1 MAYRIEIGGRK
12 IFLAQK
18 ALSDKGDY
26 IVYEWNDGIFID
38 DDDDDYEN
46 DEDFDDLDQEFDE
59 DDEEYDFTDPDDD
72 DEEDI
77 ELEISEEEDAVEEAV
92 RLDIETLLSSGFVP
106 QGGVSAIITPEY
118 TTCYTQ
124 AFYREKK

>member
-1 MAYRIEIGGRK
+1 MAYKIELGGRK

-18 ALSDKGDY
+18 ALTDKGDY

-38 DDDDDYEN
+38 DDDDDY
-46 DEDFDDLDQEFDE
+46 DFDSDFDE
-59 DDEEYDFTDPDDD
+59 DDDDDYDMSEYIDEDDD
-72 DEEDI
+72 DSEEV

-92 RLDIETLLSSGFVP
+92 RLDIEAILSSGFVP

-124 AFYREKK
+124 AFYRNKK

>member
-1 MAYRIEIGGRK
+1 MAYKIELGGRK

-18 ALSDKGDY
+18 ALTDKGDY

-38 DDDDDYEN
+38 DEDDDYLDSDIDDEDDDDYDIGEY
-46 DEDFDDLDQEFDE
+46 FDE
-59 DDEEYDFTDPDDD
+59 DD
-72 DEEDI
+72 DEEDEV
-77 ELEISEEEDAVEEAV
+77 ELEMSEEEDAVEEAV
-92 RLDIETLLSSGFVP
+92 RLDIEAILSSGFVP

-124 AFYREKK
+124 AFYRPKK

>member
-1 MAYRIEIGGRK
+1 MAYKIELGGRK

-18 ALSDKGDY
+18 ALTDKGDY

-38 DDDDDYEN
+38 DDDDDY
-46 DEDFDDLDQEFDE
+46 DLDSDFDE
-59 DDEEYDFTDPDDD
+59 DDDDD
-72 DEEDI
+72 DYDMSEYIDEDDDDSEDV

-92 RLDIETLLSSGFVP
+92 RLDIEAIISAGFVP
-106 QGGVSAIITPEY
+106 KGGVSAIITPEY

-124 AFYREKK
+124 AFYRNKK